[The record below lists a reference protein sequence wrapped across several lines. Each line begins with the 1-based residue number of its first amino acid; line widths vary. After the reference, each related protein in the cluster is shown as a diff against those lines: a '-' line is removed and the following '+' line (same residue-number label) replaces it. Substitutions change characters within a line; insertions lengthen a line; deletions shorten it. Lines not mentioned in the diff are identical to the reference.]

1 MSEKIS
7 NKPDPIDKLL
17 NRIIKEAE
25 MEANFQYASF
35 VQRLIA
41 RLIDTAIV
49 LSLSFIIQQ
58 SAVSFIKSDNL
69 YNVEFILR
77 SLDQAVPALAIMIW
91 VLVYSPVMES
101 TGGTLGKRIVGI
113 QLLSEQTLQ
122 VPAFRFCFGRTWLY
136 LVFIVLAL
144 IPSIVSGLAVL
155 FSDKK
160 QAWHDKMTGMVCVVK
175 S

>member
-17 NRIIKEAE
+17 NRIINEAE
-25 MEANFQYASF
+25 MEANIQYASF
-35 VQRLIA
+35 VQRLTA

-49 LSLSFIIQQ
+49 LVLSYIIQQ
-58 SAVSFIKSDNL
+58 LAVAFIKTDNI

-77 SLDQAVPALAIMIW
+77 SLDQAVPALAIMMW

-101 TGGTLGKRIVGI
+101 MGGTIGKRIVGI
-113 QLLSEQTLQ
+113 QLLSEKTLQ
-122 VPAFRFCFGRTWLY
+122 IPAFRFCFGRTWLY
-136 LVFIVLAL
+136 LVFIVLAVV
-144 IPSIVSGLAVL
+144 PSVICGLAVF

-160 QAWHDKMTGMVCVVK
+160 QAWHDKMTGLICIVK
-175 S
+175 

>member
-17 NRIIKEAE
+17 SRILKEAE
-25 MEANFQYASF
+25 FESNIRYASF
-35 VQRLIA
+35 GQRLTA
-41 RLIDTAIV
+41 RLIDTAIL
-49 LSLSFIIQQ
+49 LSLAFLIEQM
-58 SAVSFIKSDNL
+58 AVLFIKSDNL

-101 TGGTLGKRIVGI
+101 TGGTIGKRIVGI
-113 QLLSEQTLQ
+113 RLLNENNFDI
-122 VPAFRFCFGRTWLY
+122 PAFRYCFGRTWLY
-136 LVFIVLAL
+136 LVFFVLAVV
-144 IPSIVSGLAVL
+144 PSILSGLAVL

-160 QAWHDKMTGMVCVVK
+160 QAWHDKLTGMICVQK
-175 S
+175 